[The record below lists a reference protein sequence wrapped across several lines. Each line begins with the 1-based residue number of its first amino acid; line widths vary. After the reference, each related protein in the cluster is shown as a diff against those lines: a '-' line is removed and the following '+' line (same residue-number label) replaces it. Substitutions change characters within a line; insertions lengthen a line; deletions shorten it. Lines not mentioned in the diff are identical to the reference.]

1 MRAFLQCR
9 ASDIGLEPCN
19 YNIFNA
25 YCGLRDMGFEC
36 IRFSSLQDLEDYYHH
51 KDEIIVGGVGM
62 IRKRLKT
69 FDIEPPIV
77 DYPTELSEY
86 LDRVITKDKLSH
98 IVNDHELWP
107 IFIKSVDQKVL
118 TGKVITSTK
127 DLVGLG
133 FQDNDID
140 IYRSPVVDFKS
151 EYRVF
156 VRYGQ
161 ILDVKHYWGNPLVFP
176 DSKVIQRAIGDY
188 TSAPDAYGIDF
199 GVTSDGKTLLIEVN
213 DAWALGCYGL
223 ESHLYAKFLLTRWAQ
238 LTNTPDQFF
247 YI

>member
-1 MRAFLQCR
+1 
-9 ASDIGLEPCN
+9 
-19 YNIFNA
+19 
-25 YCGLRDMGFEC
+25 
-36 IRFSSLQDLEDYYHH
+36 
-51 KDEIIVGGVGM
+51 M
-62 IRKRLKT
+62 IRKRLKV
-69 FDIEPPIV
+69 FDIEPPMV
-77 DYPTELSEY
+77 DYPTELNGY
-86 LDRVITKDKLSH
+86 LDRVIIKDKLSH
-98 IVNDHELWP
+98 IVNNPSLWP
-107 IFIKSVDQKVL
+107 VFIKSVDQKVL
-118 TGKVITSTK
+118 TGKVISSTK
-127 DLVGLG
+127 DLIGIS

-161 ILDVKHYWGNPLVFP
+161 ILDMKHYWGDPLVFP
-176 DSKVIQRAIGDY
+176 DSKVIQRAIEDY

-199 GVTSDGKTLLIEVN
+199 GVTKDGRTLLIEVN

-238 LTNTPDQFF
+238 LTDTPDQFF

>member
-1 MRAFLQCR
+1 MRAFLQCKE
-9 ASDIGLEPCN
+9 SSIGLEPCN
-19 YNIFNA
+19 HNIFNA

-36 IRFSSLQDLEDYYHH
+36 VRFSTLEDLQAHYHCR
-51 KDEIIVGGVGM
+51 DEIIVGGVGM
-62 IRKRLKT
+62 IRKRLRV
-69 FDIEPPIV
+69 FDIEPPMI
-77 DYPTELSEY
+77 DYPKELSGY
-86 LDRVITKDKLSH
+86 LGRTILESKLST
-98 IVNDHELWP
+98 VANNPSLWP
-107 IFIKSVDQKVL
+107 IFIKSKEQKRL
-118 TGKVITSTK
+118 TGKVISSTK

-133 FQDNDID
+133 FQEEDID
-140 IYRSPVVDFKS
+140 IYRSSIIDFVS

-161 ILDVKHYWGNPLVFP
+161 ILDIKHYWGNPLVFP
-176 DSKVIQRAIGDY
+176 DSKVIQSAIEDY

-199 GVTSDGKTLLIEVN
+199 GVTKDGRTLLIEVN

-238 LTNTPDQFF
+238 LTDTPDNFF